1 MFYMHCKSDL
11 GAMSKLDEGDQ
22 LKLLKSSSDHLVH
35 ADKERQEYKRQIA
48 ESRVAVDKNLK
59 LGSHECCSFDGISHY
74 SFDYAQQV
82 HIPTSA
88 DQVGALYFLTPYKI
102 SIFGIQCDTL
112 SKQVNYLI
120 PECAVT
126 GKGANQV
133 VSYLHDF
140 LLTSG
145 LGGETRVFSW

>member
-1 MFYMHCKSDL
+1 MQCAIGVIPDVLQGVAKISTKCSSSESPNCKSDL

-82 HIPTSA
+82 HIPTQ
-88 DQVGALYFLTPYKI
+88 QVLIRLGLC
-102 SIFGIQCDTL
+102 IF
-112 SKQVNYLI
+112 
-120 PECAVT
+120 
-126 GKGANQV
+126 
-133 VSYLHDF
+133 
-140 LLTSG
+140 
-145 LGGETRVFSW
+145 